1 MSDTVFRFS
10 FRSGVD
16 LTEVEATL
24 HLAIVAAEGLFG
36 EARVRMEVSYH
47 VDAPHSVILID
58 GRTGAGDAVVRV
70 FTAFITREFGEDSFQ
85 VRRTGEPITPRAA
98 VTPTAGAAT

>member
-10 FRSGVD
+10 FRSGID
-16 LTEVEATL
+16 LIEVEATL

-58 GRTGAGDAVVRV
+58 GRTGAGDAVIRV
-70 FTAFITREFGEDSFQ
+70 FTAFITREFGEDAFE
-85 VRRTGEPITPRAA
+85 VRRTSQPITPQPEPAA
-98 VTPTAGAAT
+98 FAG

>member
-1 MSDTVFRFS
+1 MSDTVFRLS

-16 LTEVEATL
+16 LIEVEATL

-47 VDAPHSVILID
+47 IDAAQRIVLLD

-70 FTAFITREFGEDSFQ
+70 FTAFITREFGEDAFD
-85 VRRTGEPITPRAA
+85 VRRTSQPITPQPEPAA
-98 VTPTAGAAT
+98 AAG

>member
-10 FRSGVD
+10 FRSGID
-16 LTEVEATL
+16 LIEVEATL

-58 GRTGAGDAVVRV
+58 GRTGAGDAVIRV
-70 FTAFITREFGEDSFQ
+70 FTAFITREFGEDAFE
-85 VRRTGEPITPRAA
+85 VRRTSQPITPQPEPAA
-98 VTPTAGAAT
+98 AAG